1 MFNKGKKQV
10 DQRIEE
16 KNKEIEAL
24 KIEVAMLKGIQQAM
38 PDPYYVRDMEYNVIL
53 WPEAIQKLTGYS
65 VEEAKTIK
73 CGNIFKA
80 SVCLDCPTQKCVYKK
95 EFLRDALVD
104 VYNKKGEKLTTLVS
118 NAGVYDDEGNPLA
131 AVEVVKDVTSQQVL
145 LASIGTN
152 SEHLGSISEE
162 LAASTQEI
170 LSSAQMVNVQTVE
183 ILNQTKDGLDN
194 TNKLKEISNNC
205 IQFANEVTTSMNSI
219 SSSVNESS
227 SSINKLEEKSKNINE
242 IISTIQSISSQTNLL
257 ALNASIE
264 AARAG
269 EAGRGFAVV
278 ADEIR
283 KLAEETD
290 DSSREIVTS
299 VGQIMTLIKS
309 VIESTDMV
317 TKNVNQGQGRV
328 DELIELIKN
337 INSST
342 EELTGKISLISQ
354 NAQNSV
360 DATSIQENSLAQISV
375 VSEDIAETAQILLSE
390 FNKFRYENM

>member
-1 MFNKGKKQV
+1 MFDAGKKQMV
-10 DQRIEE
+10 KQIEE
-16 KNKEIEAL
+16 KNKEIEKL
-24 KIEVAMLKGIQQAM
+24 KREVAMLKGIQQAM
-38 PDPYYVRDMEYNVIL
+38 PDPYYVRDMDYNVIL
-53 WPEAIQKLTGYS
+53 WPEAIEKLTGYS
-65 VEEAKTIK
+65 ELEARSIK
-73 CGNIFKA
+73 CGNIFRA
-80 SVCLDCPTQKCVYKK
+80 SVCQDCPTQKCVYSKD
-95 EFLRDALVD
+95 FLRDALVD

-118 NAGVYDDEGNPLA
+118 NAGVYDEEGNPLA
-131 AVEVVKDVTSQQVL
+131 AVEVVKDVTSQQAL
-145 LASIGTN
+145 LSSIGTN

-162 LAASTQEI
+162 LAASTEEI
-170 LSSAQMVNVQTVE
+170 LSSAQMVNEQTIE
-183 ILNQTKDGLDN
+183 ILDQTKDGLDN

-205 IQFANEVTTSMNSI
+205 IQFANEVTSSMNII
-219 SSSVNESS
+219 SSSVNDSS
-227 SSINKLEEKSKNINE
+227 NSINELEEKSKNINE

-299 VGQIMTLIKS
+299 VGQIMTLIRS
-309 VIESTDMV
+309 VIESTEMV
-317 TKNVNQGQGRV
+317 IRNVHQGQGKV
-328 DELIELIKN
+328 DELIDLIQK

-354 NAQNSV
+354 NAQKSV
-360 DATSIQENSLAQISV
+360 TATSTQENSLAQITT
-375 VSEDIAETAQILLSE
+375 VSEDIAETAQTLLSE

>member
-1 MFNKGKKQV
+1 MFNVGKEQMLKQ
-10 DQRIEE
+10 
-16 KNKEIEAL
+16 IEAKNAEIAAL
-24 KIEVAMLKGIQQAM
+24 KKEVAMLKGIQQAM
-38 PDPYYVRDMEYNVIL
+38 PDPYYVRDMDYNVIL

-65 VEEAKTIK
+65 ESEAKTIK

-80 SVCLDCPTQKCVYKK
+80 SVCEDCPTQKCVYKR
-95 EFLRDALVD
+95 EFLRDAMVD

-118 NAGVYDDEGNPLA
+118 NAGVYDEEGNPQA
-131 AVEVVKDVTSQQVL
+131 AVEVVKDVTNQQLL

-162 LAASTQEI
+162 LAASTEEI
-170 LSSAQMVNVQTVE
+170 LSSAQLVNEQIVE
-183 ILNQTKDGLDN
+183 ILDQTKDGLDN

-205 IQFANEVTTSMNSI
+205 IQFANEVTSSMNSI
-219 SSSVNESS
+219 SSSVDKSS
-227 SSINKLEEKSKNINE
+227 NSINELEEKSKNINE

-299 VGQIMTLIKS
+299 VGQIMSLITS
-309 VIESTDMV
+309 VTESTEMV
-317 TKNVNQGQGRV
+317 ASNVNQGQGRV
-328 DELIELIKN
+328 DKLIELIQS
-337 INSST
+337 INVST
-342 EELTGKISLISQ
+342 EELAGKISLISK
-354 NAQNSV
+354 NAQKSV
-360 DATSIQENSLAQISV
+360 DATSTQENSLAQV
-375 VSEDIAETAQILLSE
+375 TQVSENIAETAQTLLME